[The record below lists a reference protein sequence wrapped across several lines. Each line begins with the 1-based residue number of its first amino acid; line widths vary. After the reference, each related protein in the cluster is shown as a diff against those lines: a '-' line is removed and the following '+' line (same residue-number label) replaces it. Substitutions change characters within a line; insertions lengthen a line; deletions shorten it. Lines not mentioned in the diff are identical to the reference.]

1 MNTAELSEE
10 STHTNLY
17 LIQRDNIIK
26 HIVTL
31 EQEIKQMK
39 QKKSKIELLLWDNC
53 DHEWTRDTS
62 ACFDDIHKYYC
73 QECSLYKDR
82 RIYLNC

>member
-1 MNTAELSEE
+1 MNTAELSKE
-10 STHTNLY
+10 TITTTPY

-26 HIVTL
+26 YIVTL
-31 EQEIKQMK
+31 EQDIKQMK
-39 QKKSKIELLLWDNC
+39 QKKRTIELLLWDNC
-53 DHEWTRDTS
+53 DHEWIRDTS

-82 RIYLNC
+82 RLYLNR